1 MGNSCMGVH
10 RMDCQIREPTT
21 PDKSGLDQG
30 QIHST
35 RWPLMTEPDSVR
47 PATSVQRASRASKGN
62 MDYHVRGLIRGDTCS
77 AFRGLNNKAL
87 LGWLE

>member
-10 RMDCQIREPTT
+10 RIACQIREPTT
-21 PDKSGLDQG
+21 PDKTGLDQG

-35 RWPLMTEPDSVR
+35 RWSVMTEPDLKQ
-47 PATSVQRASRASKGN
+47 ATSLQRASRASKGN
-62 MDYHVRGLIRGDTCS
+62 MDDHVRGLMRGVSVSCD
-77 AFRGLNNKAL
+77 LNDKAL

>member
-10 RMDCQIREPTT
+10 RMDCQIRGPTT

-30 QIHST
+30 QIHSA
-35 RWPLMTEPDSVR
+35 RWPPMTEPDSVR
-47 PATSVQRASRASKGN
+47 QATSVLRASRASKGT
-62 MDYHVRGLIRGDTCS
+62 MDDHVRALIRGDTYS
-77 AFRGLNNKAL
+77 AFRGLNNQAL

>member
-10 RMDCQIREPTT
+10 RIACQIREPTS
-21 PDKSGLDQG
+21 PDKTGLDQG

-35 RWPLMTEPDSVR
+35 RWPMMTEPDNLKQ
-47 PATSVQRASRASKGN
+47 ATSLQRASRASKGK
-62 MDYHVRGLIRGDTCS
+62 MGYHVRGLVGGVSVLVHLNDK
-77 AFRGLNNKAL
+77 AF

>member
-10 RMDCQIREPTT
+10 RIACQIREPTT
-21 PDKSGLDQG
+21 PDKTGLAQG

-35 RWPLMTEPDSVR
+35 RWPLMTEPDTLR
-47 PATSVQRASRASKGN
+47 HATSPQSASRVGQGN
-62 MDYHVRGLIRGDTCS
+62 MDCHVRGLMSGATFSFSRN
-77 AFRGLNNKAL
+77 LNDKVF